1 MDEKPTDDASSK
13 GFNQLDLSHLESFS
27 FGTQWS
33 EDKSSSDDSRPRRED
48 RARTGGPRPDRKDRR
63 SFKRPAGPPAGGDA
77 GGERPPRGD
86 RRPGG
91 PGGSRGP
98 RDRFDR
104 GGRGEGGPG
113 GGGRGGQFSRP
124 PAPYISPY
132 FDVTFYPEDVSFA
145 ALAKTIRASCRTFEL
160 FDIAKTVI
168 GKHDRFVVVIE
179 RKREGGAPAE
189 KRPFYVTAPDSLPF
203 ESEEDAINHIFRHH
217 LDKFFATEQVET
229 EPPKGSFQVINKCGY
244 TGELLGPPNYHR
256 YNEIAQQHHATKV
269 ARVPFDVFLSRVETV
284 RDPEVVQQWLDSMK
298 TTTRYTWIY
307 GTKPAVKTDTP
318 VEAEAEAPAEAA
330 EPAPPKG
337 AETAEAPAV
346 EASEAEPTPE
356 PAAETAAAAEPV
368 EAAQPEES
376 TAVEAEAETEA
387 PEAEAAEPAAEE
399 PVPATSGAPTFD
411 SLSAARVHLLT
422 HARDKAVRTYE
433 AGRFHGRELAGLP
446 DGEIKRAVLGT
457 LERQQRFPLDTA
469 NALRGRLRR
478 EGFTIFKKGS
488 KGVSYVC
495 AVKRK
500 FRVPGQKFAD
510 SIGHLITFIE
520 QHPNIKVSELP
531 EQLLGIKL
539 PEAPAQDAPAD
550 TPAPAPLGA
559 EEQASLKR
567 LQTDLRW
574 LVTEGYVTEF
584 IDGSIFAPPPMPEP
598 KAADKADKPAKAST
612 EEADAAETE
621 TEEESDTEAEES
633 APEADRAPAEVAGD
647 TTPDPEVPAAAAPE
661 AAPVETPPAPE
672 PAPGAEVEPAPAPE
686 PAAEE
691 DDKPKPPAE

>member
-1 MDEKPTDDASSK
+1 M
-13 GFNQLDLSHLESFS
+13 
-27 FGTQWS
+27 
-33 EDKSSSDDSRPRRED
+33 
-48 RARTGGPRPDRKDRR
+48 
-63 SFKRPAGPPAGGDA
+63 
-77 GGERPPRGD
+77 
-86 RRPGG
+86 
-91 PGGSRGP
+91 
-98 RDRFDR
+98 
-104 GGRGEGGPG
+104 
-113 GGGRGGQFSRP
+113 
-124 PAPYISPY
+124 
-132 FDVTFYPEDVSFA
+132 
-145 ALAKTIRASCRTFEL
+145 
-160 FDIAKTVI
+160 
-168 GKHDRFVVVIE
+168 
-179 RKREGGAPAE
+179 
-189 KRPFYVTAPDSLPF
+189 
-203 ESEEDAINHIFRHH
+203 
-217 LDKFFATEQVET
+217 
-229 EPPKGSFQVINKCGY
+229 
-244 TGELLGPPNYHR
+244 
-256 YNEIAQQHHATKV
+256 
-269 ARVPFDVFLSRVETV
+269 
-284 RDPEVVQQWLDSMK
+284 
-298 TTTRYTWIY
+298 
-307 GTKPAVKTDTP
+307 
-318 VEAEAEAPAEAA
+318 
-330 EPAPPKG
+330 
-337 AETAEAPAV
+337 
-346 EASEAEPTPE
+346 
-356 PAAETAAAAEPV
+356 
-368 EAAQPEES
+368 
-376 TAVEAEAETEA
+376 
-387 PEAEAAEPAAEE
+387 
-399 PVPATSGAPTFD
+399 
-411 SLSAARVHLLT
+411 
-422 HARDKAVRTYE
+422 RTYE